1 MSRDVCYAY
10 FNDNGQFEGYK
21 KCVIIQKTMI
31 TLKISPS
38 TYSQC
43 IWYRIVQVLYKDIA
57 ILRSIILSLKPAL
70 PRASIASRKCSATLI
85 AAD

>member
-10 FNDNGQFEGYK
+10 FNDNGQYEGYEK
-21 KCVIIQKTMI
+21 WVIIQKTMI
-31 TLKISPS
+31 TLIAPNASDIVLFKYFIKI
-38 TYSQC
+38 
-43 IWYRIVQVLYKDIA
+43 LE